1 MRSLATTGPGWRT
14 EIQGQTNNATNNAQ
28 VSPNALAVRAA
39 GVRGQLTASANHVP
53 LDLRRRFRPPILP
66 DMGAAADA
74 EHLIDMEMQ
83 MRPNRK

>member
-1 MRSLATTGPGWRT
+1 MLVRL
-14 EIQGQTNNATNNAQ
+14 
-28 VSPNALAVRAA
+28 PN
-39 GVRGQLTASANHVP
+39 
-53 LDLRRRFRPPILP
+53 ILP